1 MKTIL
6 EKLKRYKWA
15 VLAVGIVALILLVF
29 FIYKYSKKHQQLP
42 VNPAEKITFVKASP
56 PSGLR
61 QTINA
66 FSEVVFEFSQPVD
79 PNSALSFVSVEPN
92 IGLKVEVS
100 PLDGKF
106 LWVIPTNPWEDNTE
120 YRIKISGDLTSV
132 DGVKLGSPIDYLYLN
147 VTPTNIE
154 GGGDY

>member
-15 VLAVGIVALILLVF
+15 VLAVGVITLILLVF

-79 PNSALSFVSVEPN
+79 PNSALSFVSTGCEN
-92 IGLKVEVS
+92 SK
-100 PLDGKF
+100 
-106 LWVIPTNPWEDNTE
+106 T
-120 YRIKISGDLTSV
+120 TSEKAFIV
-132 DGVKLGSPIDYLYLN
+132 
-147 VTPTNIE
+147 
-154 GGGDY
+154 

>member
-1 MKTIL
+1 MI
-6 EKLKRYKWA
+6 
-15 VLAVGIVALILLVF
+15 
-29 FIYKYSKKHQQLP
+29 
-42 VNPAEKITFVKASP
+42 
-56 PSGLR
+56 
-61 QTINA
+61 
-66 FSEVVFEFSQPVD
+66 FEFSRSVD
-79 PNSALSFVSVEPN
+79 PNTAPNFVSVEPN

-106 LWVIPTNPWEDNTE
+106 LWVMPTSPWEDNTE

-132 DGVKLGSPIDYLYLN
+132 DNVKLGSPIDYLYLN

>member
-61 QTINA
+61 QTIN
-66 FSEVVFEFSQPVD
+66 
-79 PNSALSFVSVEPN
+79 
-92 IGLKVEVS
+92 
-100 PLDGKF
+100 
-106 LWVIPTNPWEDNTE
+106 PWEDNTE
-120 YRIKISGDLTSV
+120 YRIKISGDLTSI

>member
-15 VLAVGIVALILLVF
+15 VLAVGVITLILLVF

-79 PNSALSFVSVEPN
+79 PNSALNFVSVEPN

-100 PLDGKF
+100 PLDGRF
-106 LWVIPTNPWEDNTE
+106 LWVIPTSPWKDNAE

-132 DGVKLGSPIDYLYLN
+132 SGAKLGSPIDYLYLN
-147 VTPTNIE
+147 VTPTSIQ
-154 GGGDY
+154 GGGDF